1 MEFYLSIILNFFINP
16 QHILFLII
24 LIQLF
29 LIFFTESKKL
39 VFFFSK
45 LFLILFLFFG
55 YIPLSNFLLSKIE
68 DYIQPSKYPIQQ
80 LTGVVVLGGSFQ
92 TGLESKE
99 RNQVFLNSSAE
110 RLTRTL
116 EIYKKNPRIL
126 ILFSGFSNEIS
137 PQGWNEKDMAKKFF
151 LDQGVKLDNL
161 LFENQS
167 RNTFENIK
175 YSKDI
180 IANYKGTWGLI
191 TSANHMPRSFFTFKK
206 QGLILEPISVDYKTG
221 TSGMFWLNFDISL
234 SLTNWNIIFR
244 ELIGI
249 AYYKVTNKL

>member
-24 LIQLF
+24 LIQLSI
-29 LIFFTESKKL
+29 IFFTESKKL
-39 VFFFSK
+39 VILFSK

-110 RLTRTL
+110 RLTTTL

-180 IANYKGTWGLI
+180 ITNYKGTWGLI
-191 TSANHMPRSFFTFKK
+191 TSAYHMPRSFFTFKK
-206 QGLILEPISVDYKTG
+206 QGLILEPINVDYKTG

-249 AYYKVTNKL
+249 VYYKVTNKL

>member
-1 MEFYLSIILNFFINP
+1 MEFYLSKILNFFINP
-16 QHILFLII
+16 LYILSLIV

-29 LIFFTESKKL
+29 VIFFIQSKKL

-55 YIPLSNFLLSKIE
+55 YSPLSNFLLSKIE
-68 DYIQPSKYPIQQ
+68 DYIQSSKYPIQQ
-80 LTGVVVLGGSFQ
+80 LTGVVVLGGSF
-92 TGLESKE
+92 GKGSESKE
-99 RNQVFLNSSAE
+99 RNEVFLNSSAE
-110 RLTRTL
+110 RLTKAL

-126 ILFSGFSNEIS
+126 ILFSGFSNSIK
-137 PQGWNEKDMAKKFF
+137 PQGWSESDMAKKFF
-151 LDQGVKLDNL
+151 LDQGVRIDNL

-180 IANYKGTWGLI
+180 ISNYKGTWGLV
-191 TSANHMPRSFFTFKK
+191 TSANHMPRSFFAFKK
-206 QGLILEPISVDYKTG
+206 QGLILEPINVDYKTG
-221 TSGMFWLNFDISL
+221 TSRMFWINFDISTG
-234 SLTNWNIIFR
+234 LTNWSIIFH

-249 AYYKVTNKL
+249 SYYKLTNKI

>member
-24 LIQLF
+24 LIQLSI
-29 LIFFTESKKL
+29 IFFTESKKL
-39 VFFFSK
+39 VILFSK

-180 IANYKGTWGLI
+180 ITNYKGTWGLI
-191 TSANHMPRSFFTFKK
+191 TSAHHMPRSFFTFKK
-206 QGLILEPISVDYKTG
+206 QGLILEPINVDYKTG

-249 AYYKVTNKL
+249 VYYKVTNKL

>member
-1 MEFYLSIILNFFINP
+1 MEFYLSKILNFFINP
-16 QHILFLII
+16 LYILFII
-24 LIQLF
+24 IIIQLF
-29 LIFFTESKKL
+29 TIFFIESKKL
-39 VFFFSK
+39 VIFFSK

-80 LTGVVVLGGSFQ
+80 LTGVVVLGGSFE

-110 RLTRTL
+110 RLTKTL

-126 ILFSGFSNEIS
+126 ILFSGFSNEFK
-137 PQGWNEKDMAKKFF
+137 PQGWSESDMAKKFF
-151 LDQGVKLDNL
+151 IDQGVRIDNL
-161 LFENQS
+161 IFENQS

-180 IANYKGTWGLI
+180 INNYKGTWGLI

-221 TSGMFWLNFDISL
+221 ISRMFWINFDISSGL
-234 SLTNWNIIFR
+234 INWNIIFH

-249 AYYKVTNKL
+249 AYYKVTNKI